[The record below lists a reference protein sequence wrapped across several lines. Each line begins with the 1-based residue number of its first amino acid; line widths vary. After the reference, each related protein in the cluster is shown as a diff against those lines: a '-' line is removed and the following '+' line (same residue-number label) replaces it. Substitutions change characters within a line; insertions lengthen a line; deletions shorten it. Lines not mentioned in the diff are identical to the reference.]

1 MGSICGKVLFK
12 PGAQEEFLPF
22 VPNMQ
27 PKSHI
32 LSTGCSTLLKRQ
44 QKKHAGIFISR
55 NFKKN
60 YQTFKYTPQQ

>member
-44 QKKHAGIFISR
+44 QKKTCWDF
-55 NFKKN
+55 
-60 YQTFKYTPQQ
+60 YQQKFQEKLSNV